1 MGKTRYKSD
10 AFEAIHSAATGL
22 HEASI
27 IDKKTMREFDE
38 SCIEKPPEFDAR
50 DIARLRETFRV
61 SQSVFAVY
69 LNTSTSTVQQWERGD
84 KKPSGMAARLLQ
96 IINKHGLHIIG

>member
-1 MGKTRYKSD
+1 MGKTRYRSD
-10 AFEAIHSAATGL
+10 AFEAIHSAAKGL
-22 HEASI
+22 HDARI
-27 IDKKTMREFDE
+27 IDKKTMREFDA
-38 SCIEKPPEFDAR
+38 SCIEKPPEFKAR
-50 DIARLRETFRV
+50 DIARLRQTFNV

-96 IINKHGLHIIG
+96 IIDKHGLGIFS